1 MELLWCI
8 VIAALI
14 SMGVYLMLERHLIR
28 FLFGMIIVSNAINLA
43 IFVSGRLTL
52 GMPPLIKADAI
63 LPALGTANPLPQ
75 ALILT
80 AIVIGFGL
88 LLFTLLLSYRAIQ
101 TFKTADMDAIQE
113 NEGNAFQSSKEQTD
127 KSAAV

>member
-14 SMGVYLMLERHLIR
+14 AVGVYLMLERHLIR
-28 FLFGMIIVSNAINLA
+28 FLFGMMIVSNAINLA

-52 GMPPLIKADAI
+52 GMPPIIKPDEL
-63 LPALGTANPLPQ
+63 LPAVGTANPLPQ

-88 LLFTLLLSYRAIQ
+88 LLFALLLAYRAIKM
-101 TFKTADMDAIQE
+101 FHSADMDAITE
-113 NEGNAFQSSKEQTD
+113 NERPVTSTREGDS
-127 KSAAV
+127 V